1 MTRTHQKHVRAYVDG
16 LDMSGYSR
24 QVGALSWMFAA
35 EPDASFTDGSKNI
48 LIGQPEINAGTLN
61 TFLDNTAAVSPH
73 VNLNTGTG
81 TRNVMVAIGA
91 NAAPVAGDP
100 VFAWKFEQ
108 SAYSVEQGSGF
119 VTVSIPIGAASYAS
133 TLTYSKPWG
142 VLLAP
147 MAARTAASTAT
158 GIDDNGAASSLG
170 GIFVYHASSSDGT
183 FTLTAEEADT
193 NLNASFAAITDA
205 TSGAITAEVTP
216 QSGMIAL
223 SATAA
228 IKRYLRFQLALGT
241 ATTVTFTSAFIRNNL
256 VR

>member
-16 LDMSGYSR
+16 LDLSGYSR
-24 QVGALSWMFAA
+24 QVGALAWMFGA
-35 EPDASFTDGSKNI
+35 EPDMSFTDGSKNI

-61 TFLDNTAAVSPH
+61 TFMDNTAAVSPH
-73 VNLNTGTG
+73 VNLNTGNG

-91 NAAPVAGDP
+91 NATPVAGDP

-119 VTVSIPIGAASYAS
+119 ITVSIPIGAASYAS

-147 MAARTAASTAT
+147 MAARTAANTAV

-170 GIFVYHASSSDGT
+170 GIFIYHASTSNGT
-183 FTLTAEEADT
+183 FTLTAQEADT
-193 NLNASFAAITDA
+193 NVDGSFAAITGA
-205 TSGAITAEVTP
+205 TSGSITAAVTP

-223 SATAA
+223 STTAA
-228 IKRYLRFQLALGT
+228 IKRYLRFQLTLGT
-241 ATTVTFTSAFIRNNL
+241 ATTVTFASAFIRNNL

>member
-61 TFLDNTAAVSPH
+61 TFMDNTAAVSPH

-158 GIDDNGAASSLG
+158 GIDDIGAASALG

-183 FTLTAEEADT
+183 FTLTAEEASS
-193 NLNASFAAITDA
+193 NLNASFAAITGA
-205 TSGAITAEVTP
+205 TSGSIDASVTP
-216 QSGMIAL
+216 KSGMIAL

-241 ATTVTFTSAFIRNNL
+241 ASTVTFTSAFIRNNL
-256 VR
+256 AR

>member
-1 MTRTHQKHVRAYVDG
+1 VFVDG
-16 LDMSGYSR
+16 LDMSGFSR
-24 QVGALSWMFAA
+24 QVGALSWIFAA
-35 EPDASFTDGSKNI
+35 EPDAAFTDGSKNI
-48 LIGQPEINAGTLN
+48 LIGQPEISAGTLN
-61 TFLDNTAAVSPH
+61 TFFDNTAATSPH

-91 NAAPVAGDP
+91 NDAPVAGDP

-108 SAYSVEQGSGF
+108 SAYSAEQGSGF
-119 VTVSIPIGAASYAS
+119 VIVSIPLGMASYAS

-158 GIDDNGAASSLG
+158 GIDDNGASSALG

-183 FTLTAEEADT
+183 FTLTAQEADA
-193 NLNASFAAITDA
+193 NVDGSFADITGA
-205 TSGAITAEVTP
+205 TSGSITAAVTP

-223 SATAA
+223 STTAT

-256 VR
+256 VK